1 MTRNS
6 ELARLKELKQEAF
19 RKKQETYRKF
29 IDLSSQTNDAYDEM
43 QQLWGVCC
51 STHEEMQSEYDSM
64 KACSENYQ
72 AIWSQYSS
80 VRELNNSRIQQ
91 LRYDAD
97 SEHQSMISAFEQASY
112 EYQYGDKSM
121 ASVYSE
127 QGRSHRNRRDELNHE
142 VQYLIQEIRAAK
154 EYAELH
160 ASKTDSS
167 AFRRAK
173 ELYMQAKKEHQE
185 ALLRFKKLKEERKRF
200 KADFDAAQSVF
211 LERREDYNNC
221 LKGYKVQE
229 KIRREGILDKAG
241 IGILERDNAKI
252 VEKPD
257 GTVQIYHGGIG
268 EGDGI
273 GHGHTVID
281 SFGKKTY
288 AREAFEEHGRHNYT
302 DPALKTYPSRGQWT
316 ELRHGWIDDHP
327 VTWCEGTGVNSGQ
340 TLICD
345 GHVDREYFD
354 SHHDHYGMDTKY
366 GTGRR
371 IEDITDS
378 MGRKK
383 YYSGPGK

>member
-6 ELARLKELKQEAF
+6 ELTRLKRLEQEAF

-29 IDLSSQTNDAYDEM
+29 SDLRSQTNDAYNEM
-43 QQLWGVCC
+43 QQLWVACC
-51 STHEEMQSEYDSM
+51 SAREEMQSEYDSM
-64 KACSENYQ
+64 KSCSENYQ

-80 VRELNNSRIQQ
+80 VKELNNSRIQQ

-127 QGRSHRNRRDELNHE
+127 QGRSHRNRRDELNQE
-142 VQYLIQEIRAAK
+142 VQCLIQEIRAAK

-167 AFRRAK
+167 AFHRAK
-173 ELYMQAKKEHQE
+173 ELYMQAKEEHHE
-185 ALLRFKKLKEERKRF
+185 ALLRFKKLKEERNRL

-211 LERREDYNNC
+211 LERREAYSNC
-221 LKGYKVQE
+221 LKQE
-229 KIRREGILDKAG
+229 EIRREGILDKAG
-241 IGILERDNAKI
+241 IGAFERDNAKI
-252 VEKPD
+252 VEKSD

-281 SFGKKTY
+281 PYGTKTY
-288 AREAFEEHGRHNYT
+288 AREAFEEHGCHNYIDYI

-354 SHHDHYGMDTKY
+354 SHHDHYGVDTKY